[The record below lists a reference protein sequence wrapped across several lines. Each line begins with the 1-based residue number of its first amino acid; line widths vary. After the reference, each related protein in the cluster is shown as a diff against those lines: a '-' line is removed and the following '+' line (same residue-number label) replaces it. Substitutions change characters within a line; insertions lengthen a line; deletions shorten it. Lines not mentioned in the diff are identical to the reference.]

1 MSASSASPAESP
13 IIPDHA
19 APAER
24 LAACKAYLQAET
36 AALRA
41 RHAAGASGLEIV
53 RTRAA
58 FMDRMVREL
67 FEHAM
72 PN

>member
-1 MSASSASPAESP
+1 MSVPPASLAESP

-36 AALRA
+36 AALHA
-41 RHAAGASGLEIV
+41 RHTAGAPGLEIV
-53 RTRAA
+53 RARATL
-58 FMDRMVREL
+58 DRKSVV
-67 FEHAM
+67 
-72 PN
+72 